1 MRSINFLLHLMD
13 PANEGFRTE
22 ARMFYELSKD
32 AGERPYKYFFPDL
45 ECVHSQNAI
54 DTLMRNL
61 YIHHENESQNKPK
74 KPVDDPTPQRSPVV
88 IVGATP

>member
-13 PANEGFRTE
+13 PANEGFRAE
-22 ARMFYELSKD
+22 ARMFYKESEGR
-32 AGERPYKYFFPDL
+32 ARPYTYYFPDL
-45 ECVHSQNAI
+45 TCVHSKNAI
-54 DTLMRNL
+54 DMLMRNL
-61 YIHHENESQNKPK
+61 YIRHENESQNKPK